1 MKKKILTV
9 FGTRPEAI
17 KMAPVVKA
25 IQQSDSLTSLV
36 CSTGQHQEMLLQVI
50 DFFNV
55 KLDYELNVM
64 QESQSLTELTS
75 NLFSK
80 IPEILEVTKPD
91 LVLVHG
97 DTATTFA
104 AAFSS
109 FLSGVEVGHIEAG
122 LRSGDISSPWPEEAN
137 RKLTTVISKYHF
149 APTVL
154 AKNTLLSEGIKE
166 DCILVT
172 GNTVVDA
179 LLAANETIN
188 HDLELKTRLGQSF
201 GYLNKY
207 KNFILVT
214 VHRRESFGKDLV
226 EICNALID
234 IAQFDED
241 TALVIPV
248 HLNPNVRIPI
258 LDYLRDIKNI
268 FLINPL
274 DYASFVYLMKN
285 CHFILTD
292 SGGVQEEAPSFG
304 KPVLVL
310 RNVTE
315 RPEGV
320 EAGCLEL
327 TGTSRN
333 EIFNKAKQLLSDDL
347 KYEMMSNVKNPYGDG
362 FASNKIVEFISN
374 I

>member
-1 MKKKILTV
+1 MKILTV

-17 KMAPVVKA
+17 KMAPVIKA
-25 IQQSDSLTSLV
+25 IQQSASLTSVV
-36 CSTGQHQEMLLQVI
+36 CSTGQHQEMLRQVT
-50 DFFNV
+50 DFFNI
-55 KLDYELNVM
+55 KLNYDLNVM
-64 QESQSLTELTS
+64 QQNQSLSELTS
-75 NLFSK
+75 KLLSK
-80 IPEILEVTKPD
+80 IPKILKETKPD

-97 DTATTFA
+97 DTTTTFA

-109 FLSGVEVGHIEAG
+109 FVSGVEVAHVEAG

-137 RKLTTVISKYHF
+137 RRLTTVISKYHF
-149 APTVL
+149 APTVR
-154 AKNTLLSEGIKE
+154 AKNTLLSEGIKK

-179 LLAANETIN
+179 LLGANDRIN
-188 HDLELKTRLGQSF
+188 DDQNLKTFLDQSF
-201 GYLNKY
+201 NYLDNY
-207 KNFILVT
+207 RNFILVT
-214 VHRRESFGKDLV
+214 VHRRETFGKDV
-226 EICNALID
+226 IEICKALID
-234 IAQFDED
+234 IAQFDEN

-248 HLNPNVRIPI
+248 HLNPNVRKPI
-258 LDYLRDIKNI
+258 FDYLKNVKNI
-268 FLINPL
+268 FLIDPL
-274 DYASFVYLMKN
+274 DYASFVYLIKN
-285 CHFILTD
+285 CYFILTD

-327 TGTSRN
+327 AGTTRN
-333 EIFNKAKQLLSDDL
+333 SIFNKARLLLSDAV
-347 KYEMMSNVKNPYGDG
+347 KYKTMSNVGNPYGDG
-362 FASNKIVEFISN
+362 SASDKIVKFISN